1 MSQPQVFVC
10 EGARTAFGEFGQSLK
25 DISAIDLGVVAAKA
39 AMRKSEVKPEDID
52 HVVMGN
58 ATQTSADALYGAR
71 HVGLKSGMPITTPA
85 LTVNRICGSGLQ
97 AIVTGSQFIQLGEAE
112 IVLAG
117 GMENMSQTPHV
128 IRGARWGLGLGQA
141 PMEDAL
147 WSALTDSFCGLNMAL
162 TAEKLAEQYGITRQD
177 VDEFALRS
185 FNAAKTAQQKCY
197 LSAEIEPI
205 EVPAKKGEMRKVD
218 ADEHIRDTSME
229 QLAKL
234 RTVFKKDGVVTAGN
248 ASGINDG
255 AAAVVLASEKAVE
268 KRGLK
273 VIGRLVSYGIAGVQP
288 EIMGIGPVDA
298 IKLALAKA
306 KLTLDD
312 LDLVEINEAFSA
324 QYIACEKALG
334 LPREKANV
342 NGGAIAIGHPLGAS
356 GARITL
362 ALLYELKR
370 RNAKYGAASLCIG
383 GGQGIAAIFERV
395 G

>member
-1 MSQPQVFVC
+1 MSTEVFVC
-10 EGARTAFGEFGQSLK
+10 EGARTPFGEFGQSLR
-25 DISAIDLGVVAAKA
+25 DISAIDLGVIAARG
-39 AMRKSEVKPEDID
+39 AMRKAGIKPEHID

-71 HVGLKSGMPITTPA
+71 HVGLKAGLPITTPA

-97 AIVTGSQFIQLGEAE
+97 AIISGAQFIQLGEAE
-112 IVLAG
+112 VVLAG

-147 WSALTDSFCGLNMAL
+147 WVALTDPFCEMNMAQ
-162 TAEKLAEQYGITRQD
+162 TAEKLAEQYGLSRQE
-177 VDEFALRS
+177 VDEYALRS
-185 FNAAKTAQQKCY
+185 FNAAKHAQQKCW

-205 EVPAKKGEMRKVD
+205 EVPLKKGETRKLEH
-218 ADEHIRDTSME
+218 DEHIRDTSLE

-234 RTVFKKDGVVTAGN
+234 RPVFKKDGVVTAGN

-255 AAAVVLASEKAVE
+255 AAAVVLASDKAAA
-268 KRGLK
+268 RHGLK
-273 VIGRLVSYGIAGVQP
+273 VLGRLVSYGIAGVQP
-288 EIMGIGPVDA
+288 DIMGIGPVDA
-298 IKLALAKA
+298 IKTALAKA

-312 LDLVEINEAFSA
+312 LDLVEINEAFSS
-324 QYIACEKALG
+324 QYLACEKALG
-334 LPREKANV
+334 LPREKCNV

-362 ALLYELKR
+362 TLLYEMKR
-370 RNAKYGAASLCIG
+370 RQARYGVASLCIG
-383 GGQGIAAIFERV
+383 GGQGIAAIYERV
-395 G
+395 N

>member
-1 MSQPQVFVC
+1 MSVPVFVC
-10 EGARTAFGEFGQSLK
+10 EGARTPFGEFGQSLK
-25 DISAIDLGVVAAKA
+25 DITAIDLGVIAAKG
-39 AMRKSEVKPEDID
+39 AMRKSGVKPENID

-71 HVGLKSGMPITTPA
+71 HVALKAGMPIKTPA

-97 AIVTGSQFIQLGEAE
+97 AIVSGAQFIQLGEAE
-112 IVLAG
+112 IVVAG

-147 WSALTDSFCGLNMAL
+147 WAALTDPFCGMNMAM
-162 TAEKLAEQYGITRQD
+162 TAERLAELYGITRQE
-177 VDEFALRS
+177 VDAFALRS
-185 FNAAKTAQQKCY
+185 FTAAKNAKEKCW
-197 LSAEIEPI
+197 LTAEIEPI
-205 EVPAKKGEMRKVD
+205 EIPMRKGETRRLEH
-218 ADEHIRDTSME
+218 DEHIRDTSLE

-234 RTVFKKDGVVTAGN
+234 RPVFKADGVVTAGN

-255 AAAVVLASEKAVE
+255 AAAVVLASEKAVRE
-268 KRGLK
+268 HGLN
-273 VIGRLVSYGIAGVQP
+273 VLGRLVSYGIAGVQP
-288 EIMGIGPVDA
+288 EIMGIGPVDS

-312 LDLVEINEAFSA
+312 MDLVEINEAFSA
-324 QYIACEKALG
+324 QYLACEKALG
-334 LPREKANV
+334 LSREKANV

-356 GARITL
+356 GARLTL
-362 ALLYELKR
+362 TLLYEMKR
-370 RNAKYGAASLCIG
+370 RSARYGVASLCIG
-383 GGQGIAAIFERV
+383 GGQGIAAIYERV

>member
-1 MSQPQVFVC
+1 MTTQVFVC
-10 EGARTAFGEFGQSLK
+10 EGARTPFGDFGQSLK

-39 AMRKSEVKPEDID
+39 AIRKSGVKPECVD

-71 HVGLKSGMPITTPA
+71 HVGLKAGLPITTPA

-97 AIVTGSQFIQLGEAE
+97 AIITGSQFIQLGEAN

-147 WSALTDSFCGLNMAL
+147 WTALTDPFCGLNMAL
-162 TAEKLAEQYGITRQD
+162 TAEKLAEQFGITRQD
-177 VDEFALRS
+177 ADEFALRS
-185 FNAAKTAQQKCY
+185 FTAAKTAQQKCF

-218 ADEHIRDTSME
+218 ADEHIRDTSLE

-234 RTVFKKDGVVTAGN
+234 RPVFKKDGVVTAGN

-255 AAAVVLASEKAVE
+255 AAAVILASDKAVE
-268 KRGLK
+268 RNGLK

-312 LDLVEINEAFSA
+312 MDLVEINEAFSA

-370 RNAKYGAASLCIG
+370 RNAKYGVASLCIG

-395 G
+395 N

>member
-1 MSQPQVFVC
+1 MSTEVLIC

-25 DISAIDLGVVAAKA
+25 DITAIDLGVVAAKGA
-39 AMRKSEVKPEDID
+39 IRKSGVKPEDID

-71 HVGLKSGMPITTPA
+71 HVGLKSGLPITTPA

-97 AIVTGSQFIQLGEAE
+97 AIVNGAQFIQLGEAQV
-112 IVLAG
+112 VLAG

-147 WSALTDSFCGLNMAL
+147 WAALTDPFCGLNMAM
-162 TAEKLAEQYGITRQD
+162 TAEKLAEQYSLTRQE

-185 FNAAKTAQQKCY
+185 FTAAKHAQQQGWF
-197 LSAEIEPI
+197 SEEIESI
-205 EVPAKKGEMRKVD
+205 DVPAKKGEVRKVD
-218 ADEHIRDTSME
+218 KDEHIRDTSME
-229 QLAKL
+229 QLSKL
-234 RTVFKKDGVVTAGN
+234 RAVFKKDGVVTAGN

-255 AAAVVLASEKAVE
+255 AACVVLASAKAAE
-268 KRGLK
+268 AKGLK
-273 VIGRLVSYGIAGVQP
+273 VLGRLVSYGIAGVPP

-298 IKLALAKA
+298 IKQALAKA
-306 KLTLDD
+306 KLSIAD
-312 LDLVEINEAFSA
+312 LDLVEINEAFSP
-324 QYIACEKALG
+324 QYLACEKALG
-334 LPREKANV
+334 YPREKGNV

-356 GARITL
+356 GARLTL
-362 ALLYELKR
+362 TLLYEMR
-370 RNAKYGAASLCIG
+370 RRQARYGVASLCIG

-395 G
+395 S

>member
-1 MSQPQVFVC
+1 MSVPVFVC
-10 EGARTAFGEFGQSLK
+10 EGARTPFCEFGQSLK
-25 DISAIDLGVVAAKA
+25 DITAIDLGVIAAKG
-39 AMRKSEVKPEDID
+39 AMRKSGVKPENID

-71 HVGLKSGMPITTPA
+71 HVALKAGMPIKTPA

-97 AIVTGSQFIQLGEAE
+97 AIVSGAQFIQLGEAE
-112 IVLAG
+112 IVVAG

-147 WSALTDSFCGLNMAL
+147 WAALTDPFCGMNMAM
-162 TAEKLAEQYGITRQD
+162 TAERLAELYGITRQE
-177 VDEFALRS
+177 VDAFALRS
-185 FNAAKTAQQKCY
+185 FTAAKNAKEKCW
-197 LSAEIEPI
+197 LTAEIEPI
-205 EVPAKKGEMRKVD
+205 EIPMRKGETRRLEH
-218 ADEHIRDTSME
+218 DEHIRDTSLE

-234 RTVFKKDGVVTAGN
+234 RPVFKADGVVTAGN

-255 AAAVVLASEKAVE
+255 AAAVVLASEKAVRE
-268 KRGLK
+268 H
-273 VIGRLVSYGIAGVQP
+273 GRNVLGGLVSYGIAGVQP
-288 EIMGIGPVDA
+288 EIMGIGPVDS

-312 LDLVEINEAFSA
+312 MDLVEINEAFSA
-324 QYIACEKALG
+324 QYLACEKALG
-334 LPREKANV
+334 LSREKANV

-356 GARITL
+356 GARLTL
-362 ALLYELKR
+362 TLLYEMKR
-370 RNAKYGAASLCIG
+370 RSARYGVASLCIG
-383 GGQGIAAIFERV
+383 GGQGIAAIYERV